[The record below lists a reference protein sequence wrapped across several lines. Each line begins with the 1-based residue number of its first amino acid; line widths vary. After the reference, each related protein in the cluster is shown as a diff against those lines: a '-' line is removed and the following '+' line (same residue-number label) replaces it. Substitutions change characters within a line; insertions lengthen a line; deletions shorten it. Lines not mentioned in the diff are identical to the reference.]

1 MQQIAICN
9 YITCSIDVYTVDSS
23 VDAEDFIID
32 ELGLDIED
40 VCYMTKPDIIRI
52 TIHCDD

>member
-1 MQQIAICN
+1 MQQIAIFN
-9 YITCSIDVYTVDSS
+9 YVTCSIDVYTMDSS

>member
-1 MQQIAICN
+1 MQQIAIFN
-9 YITCSIDVYTVDSS
+9 YVTCSIDVYTIYSS

-40 VCYMTKPDIIRI
+40 VCYMTKPDIIQI

>member
-1 MQQIAICN
+1 MQQIAIFN
-9 YITCSIDVYTVDSS
+9 YVISSIDVYTIDSS
-23 VDAEDFIID
+23 VDAEDFITD